1 MQVISIK
8 WSTEDVLNK
17 AQEMGIE
24 LTEKQADAILY
35 NVEYYH
41 DASVGI
47 NWDVIEFH
55 IENYFDKTNGTQ
67 II

>member
-17 AQEMGIE
+17 AKEMGIE
-24 LTEKQADAILY
+24 LTEKQADTILY
-35 NVEYYH
+35 NIEYYH

-47 NWDVIEFH
+47 NWDVIEFQ
-55 IENYFDKTNGTQ
+55 IENYLDNGTK

>member
-8 WSTEDVLNK
+8 WSTEDVLFK
-17 AQEMGIE
+17 AEEMGIE
-24 LTEKQADAILY
+24 LTEKQADTILD
-35 NVEYYH
+35 NVEHYH

-47 NWDVIEFH
+47 NWDVIEFQ
-55 IENYFDKTNGTQ
+55 IENYLDNGTQ